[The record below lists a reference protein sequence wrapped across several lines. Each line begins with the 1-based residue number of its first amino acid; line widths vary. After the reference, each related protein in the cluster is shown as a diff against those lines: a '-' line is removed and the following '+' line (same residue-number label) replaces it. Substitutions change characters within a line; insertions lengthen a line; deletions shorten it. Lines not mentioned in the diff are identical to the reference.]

1 VVISEWREGGYLEAV
16 IESPMTSHPDGTL
29 VSVWVVP
36 RASRSEIVGL
46 HNGRVKVRVMAPPE
60 AGRANQEV
68 ARILADLLGVSVDL
82 VSGATSREKVFLAH
96 AIGLEAV
103 AAKLSP

>member
-1 VVISEWREGGYLEAV
+1 VS
-16 IESPMTSHPDGTL
+16 ESPISAHPDGTL

-46 HNGRVKVRVMAPPE
+46 HNGRVKVRVVAPPE

-68 ARILADLLGVSVDL
+68 TRILADRLGVSVEL
-82 VSGATSREKVFLAH
+82 IRGASGREKLFLAH
-96 AIGLEAV
+96 DIGFDAT
-103 AAKLSP
+103 AAKLSL

>member
-1 VVISEWREGGYLEAV
+1 VS
-16 IESPMTSHPDGTL
+16 ESPISAHPDGTL

-46 HNGRVKVRVMAPPE
+46 HNGRVKIRVVAPPE

-68 ARILADLLGVSVDL
+68 TRILADRLGVSVEL
-82 VSGATSREKVFLAH
+82 IRGASGREKLFLAH
-96 AIGLEAV
+96 DIGFDAT
-103 AAKLSP
+103 AAKLSL

>member
-1 VVISEWREGGYLEAV
+1 MS
-16 IESPMTSHPDGTL
+16 ESPISAHPDGTL

-46 HNGRVKVRVMAPPE
+46 HNGRVKVRVVAPPE

-68 ARILADLLGVSVDL
+68 TRILADRLGVSVEL
-82 VSGATSREKVFLAH
+82 IRGASGREKLFLAH
-96 AIGLEAV
+96 DIGFDAT
-103 AAKLSP
+103 AAKLSL